1 MADLYARIVL
11 RLIGPALAL
20 RERGLAERLEGLSEA
35 AQGPCVNAVADELL
49 KSAGFGDPMPPK
61 NGGDAEAE
69 GAAQPHKPIP
79 PSPCGSVAALYE
91 AMQQGAADA
100 VAATQRAEEAR
111 SKQNAQWDVVREVL
125 GNRFAT
131 ADHRQAEPA
140 SDRVTVRDLEQ
151 AGVFAGLE
159 TAHRDRP
166 EGGESSGPPAISI
179 PCWFPRPL
187 PAACLPTLLRWIR
200 RLLNPSR
207 AGASK

>member
-20 RERGLAERLEGLSEA
+20 RERGLAERLEGLSKA

-125 GNRFAT
+125 GAPISPVSDQSSDPVESSSSETPSGSCAGCSRVA
-131 ADHRQAEPA
+131 PA
-140 SDRVTVRDLEQ
+140 AVQPVALPSERLDRV
-151 AGVFAGLE
+151 
-159 TAHRDRP
+159 
-166 EGGESSGPPAISI
+166 
-179 PCWFPRPL
+179 
-187 PAACLPTLLRWIR
+187 AASTRTTP
-200 RLLNPSR
+200 
-207 AGASK
+207 GAAS